1 MLNGKK
7 VVALVQARCTSTRL
21 PLKHFRYIGDK
32 MLIDWVVDRL
42 ESINEIDE
50 IIISTTND
58 VTDKPL
64 KEYADRKGIGFYGFD
79 GDINDVVGR
88 HYNALKDVSADYVII
103 ISGDCPL
110 VDKEVINSQLQLL
123 HKGYSYCRPTKP
135 CIHEGIDSYSSKC
148 IEFINENS
156 KTSYERENFGIII
169 RENLELV
176 EIGYFSLEDK
186 YLENNF
192 RISVDNMADLRF
204 MNKCFKAI
212 KDKNKS
218 FDLDNVIDLVKEDK
232 ELLNENSHVEQKKKG
247 ERTYKFLI
255 KTEASQDK
263 GLGHIKR
270 MMALGQFLNEN
281 KNNGVHYAINNNEIA
296 KKLLEEK
303 GCGFDYNYAESEE
316 ELIKLTKEYKPDVI
330 IIDVQKLDGNTNYNF
345 ENMKKQTGVRKIIL
359 IDKYVEDDFI
369 DLMIIQGIQSD
380 EFEEKVKGNNKVI
393 YGLDCVF
400 IGEEFI
406 KLKKERENIKKNIS
420 TEEKEI
426 VISFGGSD
434 AKNLTV
440 QTIKKL
446 KNISIDFKVKF
457 KIILGPYYDN
467 MSELKKELINFNCK
481 YEIVKN
487 PDNYAQQLVN
497 ADYGIIAY
505 GVSFYE
511 FLYMG
516 IPTINFTVQD
526 NDINI
531 IRKLKQMHLDFSI
544 MEIIKNLNISYGF
557 KNIDICN
564 KERIYGYI
572 IRENEEN
579 AKV

>member
-1 MLNGKK
+1 MLNKKK
-7 VVALVQARCTSTRL
+7 VVALIQARCTSTRL

-42 ESINEIDE
+42 KNIDEIDE

-64 KEYADRKGIGFYGFD
+64 KEYAEQKCIGFYGFH

-88 HYNALKDVSADYVII
+88 HYNALKNVNADYVVV

-110 VDKEVINSQLQLL
+110 VDKDVINVQLQLL
-123 HKGYSYCRPTKP
+123 NNEYDYCRPTKP

-156 KTSYERENFGIII
+156 KTSYDRENFGIII
-169 RENLELV
+169 RENPQLV
-176 EIGYFSLEDK
+176 KVGYFSLEDK
-186 YLENNF
+186 YLQNKF

-204 MNKCFKAI
+204 MNKAFTAI

-218 FDLDNVIDLVKEDK
+218 FHLENVIDLVKENK
-232 ELLNENSHVEQKKKG
+232 ELLNENLHVEQKKKD
-247 ERTYKFLI
+247 EKTYKFLI
-255 KTEASQDK
+255 KTEASEEK

-281 KNNGVHYAINNNEIA
+281 KNNGVRYAINNDEIS
-296 KKLLEEK
+296 KNILEEK
-303 GCGFDYNYAESEE
+303 GYIFDYNYAENEE
-316 ELIKLTKEYKPDVI
+316 ELIKLIKAYEPDVL
-330 IIDVQKLDGNTNYNF
+330 IIDVQKLEGITNYNF
-345 ENMKKQTGVRKIIL
+345 ENIKKQTGVKKIIL
-359 IDKYVEDDFI
+359 IDKYVEDYFV

-380 EFEEKVKGNNKVI
+380 EFEDKVKDNKKVL

-400 IGEEFI
+400 INQDFI
-406 KLKKERENIKKNIS
+406 KAKKEREKIKRTS
-420 TEEKEI
+420 REEKEI

-434 AKNLTV
+434 TKKLTV
-440 QTIKKL
+440 QTIKEL
-446 KNISIDFKVKF
+446 KNMSIDFKVKF
-457 KIILGPYYDN
+457 KIILGPYYKNFD
-467 MSELKKELINFNCK
+467 ELKKELINFNYK

-487 PDNYAQQLVN
+487 PDNYAQQLIN
-497 ADYGIIAY
+497 TDYGIIAY

-516 IPTINFTVQD
+516 IPTTNINVQD
-526 NDINI
+526 SDINI
-531 IRKLKQMHLDFSI
+531 ITKLKQMDLNFSI
-544 MEIIKNLNISYGF
+544 KDIIKNLNISYGF
-557 KNIDICN
+557 KNIDILN
-564 KERIYGYI
+564 KERIYVYI
-572 IRENEEN
+572 IKENEEN

>member
-7 VVALVQARCTSTRL
+7 VVALIQARCTSTRL
-21 PLKHFRYIGDK
+21 PLKHFRYIGNK

-42 ESINEIDE
+42 KNIDEIDE

-58 VTDKPL
+58 VTEKPL
-64 KEYADRKGIGFYGFD
+64 KEYAEQKFIEFYGFYGN
-79 GDINDVVGR
+79 INDVVGR
-88 HYNALKDVSADYVII
+88 HYNALKNVNADYIVV

-110 VDKEVINSQLQLL
+110 VDKEVISAQLKLL
-123 HKGYSYCRPTKP
+123 NNGYDYCRPTKP

-156 KTSYERENFGIII
+156 KTSYDRENFGIII
-169 RENLELV
+169 RENPKLV
-176 EIGYFSLEDK
+176 KVGHFSLEDK
-186 YLENNF
+186 YLENKF

-204 MNKCFKAI
+204 MNKVFTAI

-218 FDLDNVIDLVKEDK
+218 FHLENVIDLVKENK
-232 ELLNENSHVEQKKKG
+232 ELLNENSYVQQKKKG
-247 ERTYKFLI
+247 EKTYKFLI

-281 KNNGVHYAINNNEIA
+281 KNNGVRYAINNDEIS
-296 KKLLEEK
+296 KNILEEK
-303 GCGFDYNYAESEE
+303 GYIYDYSYAESEE
-316 ELIKLTKEYKPDVI
+316 ELIKLTKEYNTDI
-330 IIDVQKLDGNTNYNF
+330 LIIDVQKLEGNTSYNF
-345 ENMKKQTGVRKIIL
+345 ENIKKQSGVKKIIL
-359 IDKYVEDDFI
+359 IDKYIENNFV

-380 EFEEKVKGNNKVI
+380 EFEEKVKGNNKVL

-400 IGEEFI
+400 ISADFI
-406 KLKKERENIKKNIS
+406 KAKKEREKIKNNS

-434 AKNLTV
+434 TKNLTV
-440 QTIKKL
+440 QTIKEL
-446 KNISIDFKVKF
+446 KNMYIDFKVKF
-457 KIILGPYYDN
+457 KIILGPYYKNFD
-467 MSELKKELINFNCK
+467 ELKKELINFNYK
-481 YEIVKN
+481 YEIVKK
-487 PDNYAQQLVN
+487 PDNYAQQLIN

-516 IPTINFTVQD
+516 IPATNFNVQD
-526 NDINI
+526 SDINI
-531 IRKLKQMHLDFSI
+531 IIKLKQMGLDFSI
-544 MEIIKNLNISYGF
+544 KDIIKNLNISYGF
-557 KNIDICN
+557 KKKYIFN
-564 KERIYGYI
+564 KERVYEYI
-572 IRENEEN
+572 IKE
-579 AKV
+579 K